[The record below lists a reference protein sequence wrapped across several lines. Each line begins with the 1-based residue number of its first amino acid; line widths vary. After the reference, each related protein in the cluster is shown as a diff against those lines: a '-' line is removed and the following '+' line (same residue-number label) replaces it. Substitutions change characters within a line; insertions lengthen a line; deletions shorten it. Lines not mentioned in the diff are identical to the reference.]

1 MSEIEDYK
9 DTDDFRFTQVLL
21 NDTPKEALVAMY
33 YTALH
38 TMSEAD
44 EIDLFDVHNN
54 IIDSLNDAREETHE
68 VH

>member
-1 MSEIEDYK
+1 MTEIEDYM

-21 NDTPKEALVAMY
+21 NDTSKEALVAMY

-44 EIDLFDVHNN
+44 EIDLFEVHNN
-54 IIDSLNDAREETHE
+54 IIDSLNQAQDATT
-68 VH
+68 VYN